1 MVLLS
6 SLVVLFAIAS
16 MVAIAP
22 GAFAD
27 HHMQTVTNA
36 PGSSTPGCEDTAD
49 GCFIPSP
56 VTIPMGGTVT
66 WENNDTAAHTAT
78 GGSATE
84 GPSGVFD
91 SSLIMAGSSF
101 SHTFDAAGTFDYFCM
116 VHPWMAGTVIVE
128 DAAAAAADAAAADA
142 AAAEAAAAEAAAA
155 EAAAADAAAAAAA
168 AEAAAAE
175 AAAAEAAAAEAAA
188 DAAAAD
194 AAAADAAAEAA
205 AAEAAAADAAA
216 ADAAAADAAAEAA
229 AADAAAADAAAAE
242 AAAADAAAAEAA
254 AADAAAAE
262 AAAAKA
268 EYKVN
273 NPPIDFTDTL
283 SYSISSGSV
292 LSIISN
298 SDDATLVVAID
309 TSDDGELSINLDND
323 NITAFDDGSYFVLV
337 NNEEVEFSQDGNDLT
352 IPYEAGTEKIEIVA
366 SAVVPEFGTIAMI
379 VLAVAIVSI
388 IVLTTKTR
396 TTLIPKL

>member
-1 MVLLS
+1 MNMVLLS

-16 MVAIAP
+16 MVAITP

-101 SHTFDAAGTFDYFCM
+101 SHTFEDAGTFDYFCM
-116 VHPWMAGTVIVE
+116 VHPWMAGAVIVE
-128 DAAAAAADAAAADA
+128 DAAAAAA
-142 AAAEAAAAEAAAA
+142 EAAAAAVARDPAV
-155 EAAAADAAAAAAA
+155 DL
-168 AEAAAAE
+168 
-175 AAAAEAAAAEAAA
+175 
-188 DAAAAD
+188 
-194 AAAADAAAEAA
+194 
-205 AAEAAAADAAA
+205 
-216 ADAAAADAAAEAA
+216 
-229 AADAAAADAAAAE
+229 
-242 AAAADAAAAEAA
+242 
-254 AADAAAAE
+254 
-262 AAAAKA
+262 
-268 EYKVN
+268 V
-273 NPPIDFTDTL
+273 DTL
-283 SYSISSGSV
+283 NYSISSGSV
-292 LSIISN
+292 SSIMTN

-309 TSDDGELSINLDND
+309 TSDDGELSINLDSD
-323 NITAFDDGSYFVLV
+323 YITAFDDGSYFVLV
-337 NNEEVEFSQDGNDLT
+337 NGEEVWFSQDGYDLT
-352 IPYEAGTEKIEIVA
+352 IPYESGTEKIEIVG
-366 SAVVPEFGTIAMI
+366 SVVVPEFGTIAMI

-396 TTLIPKL
+396 ATLIPKL

>member
-1 MVLLS
+1 MNTVLLS

-22 GAFAD
+22 EAFAM

-101 SHTFDAAGTFDYFCM
+101 SHTFEDAGTFDYFCM
-116 VHPWMAGTVIVE
+116 VHPWMVGAVMVSSEETHGDME
-128 DAAAAAADAAAADA
+128 EMEGMKEMGHSDDH
-142 AAAEAAAAEAAAA
+142 
-155 EAAAADAAAAAAA
+155 
-168 AEAAAAE
+168 
-175 AAAAEAAAAEAAA
+175 
-188 DAAAAD
+188 
-194 AAAADAAAEAA
+194 
-205 AAEAAAADAAA
+205 
-216 ADAAAADAAAEAA
+216 
-229 AADAAAADAAAAE
+229 
-242 AAAADAAAAEAA
+242 
-254 AADAAAAE
+254 
-262 AAAAKA
+262 AAKGI
-268 EYKVN
+268 EN
-273 NPPIDFTDTL
+273 LSDQFTTTL
-283 SYSISSGSV
+283 TSGV
-292 LSIISN
+292 IHHIGGN
-298 SDDATLVVAID
+298 TDDATLLVHLFGAN
-309 TSDDGELSINLDND
+309 DDGKLE
-323 NITAFDDGSYFVLV
+323 ITLNSDIITPFDDGSYFVLV
-337 NNEEVEFSQDGNDLT
+337 DGQEVEFMQMSNTLH
-352 IPYEAGTEKIEIVA
+352 IEYSAGAEKIEIVG
-366 SAVVPEFGTIAMI
+366 SHVVPEFGTIAMI

>member
-1 MVLLS
+1 MNMVLLS

-16 MVAIAP
+16 MVAITP
-22 GAFAD
+22 GAFAAT
-27 HHMQTVTNA
+27 TVTNA
-36 PGSSTPGCEDTAD
+36 PGSSVPGCEETAE

-56 VTIPMGGTVT
+56 VTIDMGGTVT

-101 SHTFDAAGTFDYFCM
+101 SHTFEDAGTFDYFCM
-116 VHPWMAGTVIVE
+116 VHPWMVGTVIVE
-128 DAAAAAADAAAADA
+128 D
-142 AAAEAAAAEAAAA
+142 
-155 EAAAADAAAAAAA
+155 AAAAA

-188 DAAAAD
+188 AEA
-194 AAAADAAAEAA
+194 AAAEAA
-205 AAEAAAADAAA
+205 AAEAAAAVVARDPAV
-216 ADAAAADAAAEAA
+216 DL
-229 AADAAAADAAAAE
+229 
-242 AAAADAAAAEAA
+242 
-254 AADAAAAE
+254 
-262 AAAAKA
+262 
-268 EYKVN
+268 V
-273 NPPIDFTDTL
+273 DTL
-283 SYSISSGSV
+283 NYSISSGSV
-292 LSIISN
+292 SSIMTN

-309 TSDDGELSINLDND
+309 TSDDGELSINLDSD
-323 NITAFDDGSYFVLV
+323 YITAFDDGSYFVLV
-337 NNEEVEFSQDGNDLT
+337 NGEEVWFSQDGNDLT
-352 IPYEAGTEKIEIVA
+352 IPYESGTEKIEIVG
-366 SAVVPEFGTIAMI
+366 SVVVPEFGTIAMI